1 MNTKILLLAA
11 VVALSGCATVTKE
24 QFDALSARVSAVEQ
38 TANDAAAAARQ
49 AAGAGA
55 TANAAKATA
64 DQALQAAK
72 EASDRAARIAETC
85 CARK

>member
-1 MNTKILLLAA
+1 MKMKLLVVAA
-11 VVALSGCATVTKE
+11 VIALAGCSTVTKA
-24 QFDALSARVSAVEQ
+24 QFDALEARVAPAEQ
-38 TANDAAAAARQ
+38 TAKDASAAAAAGQ
-49 AAGAGA
+49 GAAA